1 MGSRAPILTVDR
13 GVIGRAGVR
22 PFVAALKLRIGF
34 EITLTA
40 IAGAAITPGLG
51 LDPWRLSGL
60 AAAILLASSA
70 AGAFNQYA
78 ERDIDAQMLRT
89 RHRPFVTGVL
99 TADQRWLWVIGLMLI
114 AGAMLALAATNA
126 VAAVF
131 TVAGALTY
139 GVVYTLWLKR
149 LTWLNIV
156 VGGLAGTFAVL
167 AGAAAVDPHVAAA
180 PALLALALFFWTP
193 PHFWSLALYNVED
206 YKRTRVPMLPAL
218 ISPRQS
224 ATIIVLHVVAV
235 IVCSL
240 LPALFGAGL
249 IYLGCAAL
257 GGAYFLYFSLR
268 LWLAPTRARA
278 WSSFTA
284 SLVQL
289 TLLLVGAI
297 ADGAARGQ
305 LVGGS

>member
-1 MGSRAPILTVDR
+1 MDSRTPALAAGQTVVPR
-13 GVIGRAGVR
+13 SGLR
-22 PFVAALKLRIGF
+22 PFFAALKLRIGF

-40 IAGAAITPGLG
+40 VAGAAITPGLG
-51 LDPWRLSGL
+51 LAPWRLL
-60 AAAILLASSA
+60 ALGTAVLLASSA

-78 ERDIDAQMLRT
+78 ERDIDAQMRRT
-89 RHRPFVTGVL
+89 RHRPFVTGAL
-99 TADQRWLWVIGLMLI
+99 TADRRWLLIIGVMLAVGGILAFAATNVAATVFTI
-114 AGAMLALAATNA
+114 AGA
-126 VAAVF
+126 F
-131 TVAGALTY
+131 TY

-156 VGGLAGTFAVL
+156 VGGFAGTFAVL
-167 AGAAAVDPHVAAA
+167 AGAAAVDPSLAAE

-206 YKRTRVPMLPAL
+206 YERTRVPMLPAL

-224 ATIIVLHVVAV
+224 AAIIVLHVIAV

-240 LPALFGAGL
+240 LPAVFGAGL
-249 IYLGCAAL
+249 IYLSCAAL
-257 GGAYFLYFSLR
+257 GGAYFLYFSFR

-278 WSSFTA
+278 WSSFKA

-297 ADGAARGQ
+297 ADGVVRGQ
-305 LVGGS
+305 LVGVS

>member
-1 MGSRAPILTVDR
+1 MGSRSPTLAVDR
-13 GVIGRAGVR
+13 SVIPRPGLR

-40 IAGAAITPGLG
+40 IAGAAMTPGIG
-51 LDPWRLSGL
+51 LAPWRLAAL
-60 AAAILLASSA
+60 AFAVLLASSA

-78 ERDIDAQMLRT
+78 ERDIDAQMRRT
-89 RHRPFVTGVL
+89 RHRPFVTGAL
-99 TADQRWLWVIGLMLI
+99 TADRRWPLVIALMLAA
-114 AGAMLALAATNA
+114 AGALAFVATNVA
-126 VAAVF
+126 AAVF
-131 TVAGALTY
+131 TIAGALTY

-167 AGAAAVDPHVAAA
+167 AGAAAVDSRIAAA

-206 YKRTRVPMLPAL
+206 YERTRVPMLPAL
-218 ISPRQS
+218 ISPRQT
-224 ATIIVLHVVAV
+224 AAIILLHVVAV

-240 LPALFGAGL
+240 LPAVFGAGL
-249 IYLGCAAL
+249 IYSVCAAA
-257 GGAYFLYFSLR
+257 GGAYFLYFAAR
-268 LWLAPTRARA
+268 LWLNPTRARA
-278 WSSFTA
+278 WSSFKA

-289 TLLLVGAI
+289 TLLLAGAI
-297 ADGAARGQ
+297 ADGVARGQ
-305 LVGGS
+305 LVGVS